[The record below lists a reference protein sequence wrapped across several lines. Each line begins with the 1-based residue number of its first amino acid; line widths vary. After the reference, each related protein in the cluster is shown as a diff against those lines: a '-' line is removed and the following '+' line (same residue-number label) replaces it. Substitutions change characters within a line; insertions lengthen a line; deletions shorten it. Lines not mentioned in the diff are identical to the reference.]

1 MNRKEKLAYYRDYSK
16 EWYRTSKE
24 RREQIKK
31 SRERRVL
38 RFRRIVDAYKIATD
52 CADCGYREHAVA
64 LDFDHR
70 EPKNKHRDVSSMIR
84 SMVALPVLFE
94 EIFKCDVRCSNCHRV
109 RHHAKSSVDST
120 GRAAGPYKA

>member
-1 MNRKEKLAYYRDYSK
+1 PQPLLAEGEMNREEKLKYHRDYSK
-16 EWYRTSKE
+16 EWYRTSEE

-38 RFRRIVDAYKIATD
+38 RFRRIVDAYKVAMACI
-52 CADCGYREHAVA
+52 DCGYREHAVA

-70 EPKNKHRDVSSMIR
+70 EPEKKQGTVSSMIR
-84 SMVALPVLFE
+84 SMTALPVLFE

-109 RHHAKSSVDST
+109 RHH
-120 GRAAGPYKA
+120 